1 MVVEYDGTGYAGF
14 QLQSG
19 QPTIQGEIETAINRF
34 TGERTRIRGASRTD
48 SGAHARGQVVDFT
61 TRAPYPTERFPHALN
76 YYLPADIKVQE
87 AYQVDPGFHSRRD
100 ATSRTYDYRI
110 INRPWPSPIHRFD
123 HHWERNPLDIDRM
136 NEAAQAL
143 VGVHDFRPLSTGFP
157 QDRSAVREVFRWG
170 VTAEGDAVVVEC
182 EATGFLRHMIR
193 RANAI
198 LVEVG
203 KGRWPETAAE
213 EVLDG
218 SERVPRQPL
227 SLPARGLCLMN
238 VKYPNNWNKGKNTDE
253 TD

>member
-1 MVVEYDGTGYAGF
+1 MVVEYDGTRYAGF

-48 SGAHARGQVVDFT
+48 SGAHAQGQVVDFLSQ
-61 TRAPYPTERFPHALN
+61 APYTMDRFPHALN
-76 YYLPADIKVQE
+76 HYLPPDIRVQQ
-87 AYQVDPGFHSRRD
+87 AHRVGLDFNSRRD
-100 ATSRTYDYRI
+100 AESRTYRYRI
-110 INRPWPSPIHRFD
+110 MNRPWPSPIHRFD
-123 HHWERNPLDIDRM
+123 HHWERDPLDIDKMDR
-136 NEAAQAL
+136 AAQAL
-143 VGVHDFRPLSTGFP
+143 AGVHDFRPLSTGFP
-157 QDRSAVREVFRWG
+157 GDRSAVREVFRWG
-170 VTAEGDAVVVEC
+170 VTAEEDAVVVEC

-203 KGRWPETAAE
+203 KGRWPETATG

-218 SERVPRQPL
+218 LERVPRKPL
-227 SLPARGLCLMN
+227 SLPARGLCLIN
-238 VKYPNNWNKGKNTDE
+238 VKYPNNWNKGKNANE